1 MGITPARA
9 GTAVC
14 DTCGAI
20 IFDGSPPLAR
30 GRQEPVT
37 LGGAEVRIT
46 PARAGAATST
56 GPGSLRRWDHPRSR
70 GDGLG
75 GATPAQMFSGSPPLA
90 RGRLDPG
97 RWDADLPGI
106 TPARAGTA
114 PSKGA
119 ASKLSTDHPR
129 SRGDGYGPTLTN
141 AADNGSPPLARGRP
155 PAHHRGQ
162 AKRPP
167 RSASC
172 QDARE
177 SWVRASRGFARE
189 TLVVCAVV
197 LAAARWISW
206 VWIAVMSRVS
216 WAGLR
221 LAKSS

>member
-1 MGITPARA
+1 MSPRRRGSRRRPPARA
-9 GTAVC
+9 H
-14 DTCGAI
+14 CGAI

-167 RSASC
+167 LTRCESRHYARQRARGLCKTQSRMASL
-172 QDARE
+172 QVGDSVE
-177 SWVRASRGFARE
+177 S
-189 TLVVCAVV
+189 
-197 LAAARWISW
+197 LAATCE
-206 VWIAVMSRVS
+206 
-216 WAGLR
+216 
-221 LAKSS
+221 